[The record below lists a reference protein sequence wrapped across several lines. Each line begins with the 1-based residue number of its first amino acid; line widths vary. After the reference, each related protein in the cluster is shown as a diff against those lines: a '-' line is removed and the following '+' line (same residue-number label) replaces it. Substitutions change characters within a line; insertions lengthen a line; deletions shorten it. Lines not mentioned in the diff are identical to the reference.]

1 MSIKPMG
8 TRVIVLKEKEEERVS
23 SGGIVIPQSSI
34 FDRVIR
40 GRVMAQGDG
49 VEGSFV
55 GKTVCIPQYAGVS
68 FEEGRD
74 EYLIV
79 EVGDLL
85 GVEE

>member
-1 MSIKPMG
+1 MNIRPIG
-8 TRVIVLKEKEEERVS
+8 TRLIVLKEKEEQRES
-23 SGGIVIPQSSI
+23 AGGVLIPKSSI

-40 GRVMAQGDG
+40 GKVVAQGERVDG
-49 VEGSFV
+49 DWL
-55 GKTVCIPQYAGVS
+55 GKDVCIPQYAGVG

-79 EVGDLL
+79 QVGDVL